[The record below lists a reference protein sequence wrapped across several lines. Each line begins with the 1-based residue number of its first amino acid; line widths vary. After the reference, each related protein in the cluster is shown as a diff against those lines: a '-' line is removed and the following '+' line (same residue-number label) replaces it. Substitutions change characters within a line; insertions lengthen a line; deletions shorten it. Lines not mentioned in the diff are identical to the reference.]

1 MEKGVFCMIFLNLI
15 GNNGELPYFTKVYE
29 YLNQFFNDDVVLCI
43 RVWNQE
49 SIIEAGKKFISII
62 TSAEGHRLIPYESE
76 RLHPNCLG
84 VFTHYYPKTV
94 NVVEDQ
100 FNPNGFTEIEK
111 AYPLPLGPHNFS
123 GNSDIPIL
131 ERKYSVSFIG
141 QLDRYT
147 RSDFFNAL
155 NQSCSDIPDSKFIFY
170 EGWNQGLGREEY
182 GRIMSNTKIALV
194 PCGSASLD
202 TFRFYE
208 ACEAGCVILTLKQN
222 NYEFMQGS
230 PHIEIPSWADVRTY
244 IDNLLSKP
252 EKLVE
257 ISEKTKQFWNT
268 NLCPEAAA
276 KFMLKKLGVKY
287 E

>member
-1 MEKGVFCMIFLNLI
+1 MQFLNLI
-15 GNNGELPYFTKVYE
+15 ENNGEAPYFAKIYE
-29 YLNQFFNDDVVLCI
+29 YLNQFFNDDVVLCV

-49 SIIEAGKKFISII
+49 SIIEAGKKFISVL

-84 VFTHYYPKTV
+84 VFMHYYPKTV

-111 AYPLPLGPHNFS
+111 VYPLPLGPHNFS
-123 GNSDIPIL
+123 GNSNIPIL

-141 QLDRYT
+141 QLDPYV

-155 NQSCSDIPDSKFIFY
+155 NQDCSDIPDSKFVFY

-244 IDNLLSKP
+244 IDNLLSRP

-276 KFMLKKLGVKY
+276 KFMLRKLGVKY

>member
-1 MEKGVFCMIFLNLI
+1 M
-15 GNNGELPYFTKVYE
+15 
-29 YLNQFFNDDVVLCI
+29 
-43 RVWNQE
+43 
-49 SIIEAGKKFISII
+49 
-62 TSAEGHRLIPYESE
+62 
-76 RLHPNCLG
+76 
-84 VFTHYYPKTV
+84 
-94 NVVEDQ
+94 
-100 FNPNGFTEIEK
+100 
-111 AYPLPLGPHNFS
+111 
-123 GNSDIPIL
+123 SD
-131 ERKYSVSFIG
+131 
-141 QLDRYT
+141 
-147 RSDFFNAL
+147 
-155 NQSCSDIPDSKFIFY
+155 
-170 EGWNQGLGREEY
+170 
-182 GRIMSNTKIALV
+182 TKIALV

-230 PHIEIPSWADVRTY
+230 PHIEMPSWVDVRTY
-244 IDNLLSKP
+244 IDNLLSRP